1 MMKVK
6 LEILTINDKAIPEGI
21 DIHDLENRVKGA
33 WEMLLNIIAGEGDR
47 AFVEKVEI
55 FE

>member
-1 MMKVK
+1 MKVK
-6 LEILTINDKAIPEGI
+6 LEILTMNDKAIPECI
-21 DIHDLENRVKGA
+21 DIHDFESKVKDA
-33 WEMLLNIIAGEGDR
+33 WDMLLNIIAGEGDK